1 MRHTRR
7 GDAAF
12 DRISVLLN
20 DDMIGTFEFLFKK
33 KQNCVKVE
41 FKKEAYLDT
50 LYSNNN

>member
-1 MRHTRR
+1 
-7 GDAAF
+7 
-12 DRISVLLN
+12 VCY
-20 DDMIGTFEFLFKK
+20 KK